1 MASKTRR
8 ASSSNNFKKVIGSK
22 YPRVSNN
29 HRNALAS
36 WASKIKSGNTKNLS
50 FRNNIQPHL
59 SNNITENNF
68 NKLLDMNVNEDPIH
82 VNVPN
87 VPTNTVNANYP
98 IDPLVSTPTVNA
110 NYPNVPNVV
119 TPNVVTP
126 NVVTPKVV
134 TPKVVTPKVVTPN
147 VVTPKVV
154 NNTRTSYQKYMNE
167 FGKNAVKTQQTK
179 PKNKTK
185 PRWFTPRRKS
195 RKSRKSRR

>member
-29 HRNALAS
+29 NRNALAS

-126 NVVTPKVV
+126 
-134 TPKVVTPKVVTPN
+134 KVVTPN

-154 NNTRTSYQKYMNE
+154 NNTRTSYQKYMKK
-167 FGKNAVKTQQTK
+167 FGTKAVKTQ
-179 PKNKTK
+179 KNKRK
-185 PRWFTPRRKS
+185 PWFSPRRKS